1 MGKKTIA
8 PTMPKKSSKAKIES
22 VQDVDEESS
31 NQSSLQTGK
40 HETIKE
46 TKSNVSNITEE
57 LSQEIATSGDESKV
71 ENRK

>member
-8 PTMPKKSSKAKIES
+8 PTVPKKSSKPKIES

-57 LSQEIATSGDESKV
+57 LS
-71 ENRK
+71 